1 MPDSLEKR
9 PHFSVVIPTYN
20 QADYLALALE
30 SVQAQTWQD
39 FEVVVVDNDSTDH
52 TRDVVEGAAVKDG
65 RIRSLIFTDNHVIGS
80 VRNAGIE
87 ASRGHYVAFLDTDD
101 LWYSTKLELVADVFE
116 QHPSVRVVCHD
127 EDIVVGD
134 RVVRRQRY
142 GLPESSSLPLHD
154 YLLYERNCLS
164 TSATVVERDALLAEG
179 GFSPDLAFNTAE
191 DYELWLRLSREVEF
205 HFLHETLGRYRVH
218 PGGVSYASDCNIENT
233 FNVVRRH
240 VSSNGSAASGWRAG
254 KRYASIW
261 YQAARN
267 NAGRGS
273 LGGALRYYARAL
285 RAGPWHWKLYPG
297 AGHLILS
304 WGKGLLAR
312 PT

>member
-1 MPDSLEKR
+1 M
-9 PHFSVVIPTYN
+9 IPTYN
-20 QADYLALALE
+20 QAGYLALALE
-30 SVQAQTWQD
+30 SVQAQTWPD
-39 FEVVVVDNDSTDH
+39 FEVVVVDNDSTDQ
-52 TRDVVEGAAVKDG
+52 TRDVVDGVRAKDG
-65 RIRSLIFTDNHVIGS
+65 RIRSVTFADNHVIGS

-87 ASRGHYVAFLDTDD
+87 ASRGRYVAFLDTDD
-101 LWYSTKLELVADVFE
+101 LWYPTKLELVAGVFE
-116 QHPSVRVVCHD
+116 RRPSVRVVCHD
-127 EDIVVGD
+127 EDIVSVD
-134 RVVRRQRY
+134 RVVRKQRY
-142 GLPESSSLPLHD
+142 GLPESSNLALHD

-164 TSATVVERDALLAEG
+164 TSATVVERAALQAAG
-179 GFSPDLAFNTAE
+179 GFSPDPAFNTAE

-218 PGGVSYASDCNIENT
+218 PGGVSYASDRNVQNT

-240 VSSNGSAASGWRAG
+240 VSSNGGAASGWRVG

-285 RAGPWHWKLYPG
+285 SAGPWHWKLYPG

-312 PT
+312 SK